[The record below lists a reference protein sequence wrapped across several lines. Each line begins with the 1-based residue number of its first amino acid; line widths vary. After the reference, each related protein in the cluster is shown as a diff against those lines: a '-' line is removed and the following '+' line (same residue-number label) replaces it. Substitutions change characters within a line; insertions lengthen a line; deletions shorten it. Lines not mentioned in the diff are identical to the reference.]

1 MKKGDYGYIDITLE
15 RGLKDRAQR
24 TLLDIDLALEAGG
37 LELIA
42 PIEAR
47 LSQLIAATKTEYLA
61 APEKIKAMLYAVYG
75 IDVSIDYL
83 DDAIYQVLDAISKKD
98 YETVRKEFE
107 KQSKAR

>member
-1 MKKGDYGYIDITLE
+1 MKKGDDGYIDITLE

-24 TLLDIDLALEAGG
+24 ILLDIDLALEAGE

-47 LSQLIAATKTEYLA
+47 LSQLIAAAKTEYLS
-61 APEKIKAMLYAVYG
+61 APEKIKAMLYAIYG

-83 DDAIYQVLDAISKKD
+83 DDVIYQVLDTISKKD
-98 YETVRKEFE
+98 YEALEKERE
-107 KQSKAR
+107 RS